1 MRPETNLHVFD
12 PLSLRKVWKRLC
24 TCENEATVYFYHDST
39 ICNKLRNRPTCSRSL
54 TQRLVSWS
62 SPVVSKVWIKTQ
74 RRVEKGQKMGR
85 AEAIQ
90 DGDF

>member
-1 MRPETNLHVFD
+1 MKFKFSKKFR
-12 PLSLRKVWKRLC
+12 
-24 TCENEATVYFYHDST
+24 TVYDFTQDFSA
-39 ICNKLRNRPTCSRSL
+39 CSHSL

-74 RRVEKGQKMGR
+74 RVEKGQKMGR

-90 DGDF
+90 AGDFQLPLLVYVCL